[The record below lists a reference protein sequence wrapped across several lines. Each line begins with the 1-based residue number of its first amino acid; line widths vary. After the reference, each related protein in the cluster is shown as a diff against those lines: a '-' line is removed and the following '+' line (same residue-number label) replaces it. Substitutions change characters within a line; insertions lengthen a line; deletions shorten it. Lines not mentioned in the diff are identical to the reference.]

1 VFFFESSNLMKPA
14 ERCAKSFRETDPMTA
29 LLKQSFLIGLA
40 VLGSIA
46 LATPAPAQTSD
57 AIARRLDALEKD
69 NAALRER
76 MRQMEGREK
85 ETEKR
90 IETSIPNR
98 SEFID
103 ATPPVTVDVTKYIPT
118 TAVSVTVLVSV
129 TPPTGTALVY
139 TEGNEDT
146 PIIFKGPQSINEIRL
161 AGPYI
166 YVRLVAAT
174 SFDIRYMNYHVP

>member
-1 VFFFESSNLMKPA
+1 MAILIRHLFLM
-14 ERCAKSFRETDPMTA
+14 
-29 LLKQSFLIGLA
+29 GLT
-40 VLGSIA
+40 VIGSIA

-69 NAALRER
+69 NTALRER

-98 SEFID
+98 PELVA

-118 TAVSVTVLVSV
+118 AAVSVTVLVSV

-139 TEGNEDT
+139 TEGNENA

-166 YVRLVAAT
+166 YVRLVEAT
-174 SFDIRYMNYHVP
+174 SFDIRYMNYQVP